1 MQIMNK
7 QEVVA
12 ELHVSERTL
21 EIWVRDG
28 KFPKPVR
35 IGKQACWARDAVER
49 WKNLAFAFQLEFNP
63 S

>member
-12 ELHVSERTL
+12 ELHVSDRTL

-35 IGKQACWARDAVER
+35 IGKQACWTREAVER